1 MKNIRKNCRS
11 NSTQYSSFQ
20 ENSHDKERIHIM
32 RYVDDTSD
40 TLTEELWQE
49 VVPQRSAEPAAL
61 ARSAS
66 CVGRFFNS
74 LAASMAL
81 LQRRSRGHAG
91 ENRIMYP
98 SEILAQ
104 NYPYLYIQSM

>member
-1 MKNIRKNCRS
+1 
-11 NSTQYSSFQ
+11 
-20 ENSHDKERIHIM
+20 M

-61 ARSAS
+61 ARSES
-66 CVGRFFNS
+66 RVGRFFSS
-74 LAASMAL
+74 LAASMAFH
-81 LQRRSRGHAG
+81 QRRSRSHCG